1 MIPLKKPLSDI
12 PTDPHPTP
20 GQLPPAETE
29 QLPVAEASQPEPAVD
44 TSATAAEAVS
54 PVAGLSTASRPTSR
68 KTLVWIVG
76 MVIFLGLAV
85 GLYFLVGKEHNY
97 WEDEAADAD
106 TETTEAYFED
116 F

>member
-1 MIPLKKPLSDI
+1 MIPLKKPLSDV
-12 PTDPHPTP
+12 PTDPQSDP
-20 GQLPPAETE
+20 GQLPQAETE

-54 PVAGLSTASRPTSR
+54 PVAGLSTTSRPTSR

-85 GLYFLVGKEHNY
+85 GLYFLIGDKHNY
-97 WEDEAADAD
+97 WEDEANDAD
-106 TETTEAYFED
+106 TETTESYFED